1 MRKVILVMPL
11 ENFESLCNK
20 HAAQIVSKDKRNP
33 QYHKGNNS
41 EMAYVTHYRIDG
53 IVIREGIRCD
63 FLLINEDRKVAYLI
77 ELKGSDLERA
87 AEQLKATED
96 KLKRELSGYSLRYRI
111 VAKKCRTQAI
121 TSTTYKKYQLQWKG
135 KLIQKTGFI
144 EEQI

>member
-1 MRKVILVMPL
+1 MLVMPL
-11 ENFESLCNK
+11 EKFESLCNRN
-20 HAAQIVSKDKRNP
+20 AAQIVSKDKGNP
-33 QYHKGNNS
+33 QYHKGNNF

-53 IVIREGIRCD
+53 IVIRTD
-63 FLLINEDRKVAYLI
+63 LI

-111 VAKKCRTQAI
+111 VANKCRTQAI
-121 TSTTYKKYQLQWKG
+121 TSTAYKKYQLQWKG

-144 EEQI
+144 EEKI

>member
-1 MRKVILVMPL
+1 MLVMPL
-11 ENFESLCNK
+11 EKFESLCNRN
-20 HAAQIVSKDKRNP
+20 AAQIVSKDKGNP
-33 QYHKGNNS
+33 QYHKGNNF

-53 IVIREGIRCD
+53 IVIRTGIRCD

-87 AEQLKATED
+87 AEQLKATEN

-111 VAKKCRTQAI
+111 VANKCRTQAI
-121 TSTTYKKYQLQWKG
+121 TSTAYKKYQIQWKG

-144 EEQI
+144 EEKI